1 MADETASSVS
11 GSELAES
18 TSDECLGDM
27 ESPAKKRFKPGER
40 VLGKSDKLEHRLGGI
55 LCCAVCLDLPR
66 TAIYQ
71 VRGRSADRRP
81 NPWLVTASSR
91 PCRRRGQINAAR
103 FNFFFFAFDE
113 TSCQVA
119 RRINIARC
127 SMIRCRIIVRIFFFS
142 PPCLLSRHMLRSWRL
157 LPLLLFLSVHLSRK
171 KNYYECFCICERI
184 L

>member
-103 FNFFFFAFDE
+103 FNFFFF
-113 TSCQVA
+113 SH
-119 RRINIARC
+119 
-127 SMIRCRIIVRIFFFS
+127 SMK
-142 PPCLLSRHMLRSWRL
+142 PPAKWRGVL
-157 LPLLLFLSVHLSRK
+157 ISLGAV
-171 KNYYECFCICERI
+171 
-184 L
+184 